1 MRTQVTRRAFVG
13 CGIAAGLWAWPCGAG
28 AQLAPLKEGPGGVLV
43 LEAGP
48 ASLQL
53 AAPPAPATALLG
65 YNGAA
70 PGPLL
75 RVRQGEPLK
84 LKLVNKL
91 PQPTTLSF
99 PGLRTANAVL
109 GVGGL
114 TQPPVAAGA
123 SQDIRFAPPDSGF
136 NLYLPHAGAVSAS
149 QLSQGLFGPII
160 VEEPSPPAVDL
171 EAVVILSDWRL
182 DSNGGIADLGNSA
195 LDRGAGRIG
204 SILAANSALA
214 PLTLSAAPGA
224 RVRLRLANAA
234 TVRVMTIAIE
244 GAKTLIVAVDGQP
257 SETFEPLHNLVP
269 VGPGA
274 RFELMF
280 DMPRE
285 AGALARFAL
294 RGGDLGATPGEPDRP
309 MLVIEAKGA
318 AVAPRPPLGG
328 LPANPRLPAEIGLER
343 AKRAD
348 LTMTGGG
355 GAPFAI
361 DGVTFT
367 DWAAKPS
374 FAVPRGS
381 PVTLGLVN
389 KTANMQAFR
398 LNGHVARLLHAL
410 DDGWEPYWRDTFLL
424 QPGKTLHA
432 AFVADNP
439 GKWPIESASPE
450 RRSAG
455 LATWFQVT

>member
-1 MRTQVTRRAFVG
+1 MRTRITRRAFVG
-13 CGIAAGLWAWPCGAG
+13 GGVAAGLWASHGAG
-28 AQLAPLKEGPGGVLV
+28 AEVAPLKPGPDGVLV

-48 ASLQL
+48 ALLQL
-53 AAPPAPATALLG
+53 AAAATPGLG

-70 PGPLL
+70 PGPLI
-75 RVRQGEPLK
+75 RVRQGETLK

-91 PQPTTLSF
+91 SQPTTLSF
-99 PGLRTANAVL
+99 PGLRAANAVL
-109 GVGGL
+109 GIGGL

-136 NLYLPHAGAVSAS
+136 NLYLPHAGAASAS
-149 QLSQGLFGPII
+149 QLTQGLFGPI
-160 VEEPSPPAVDL
+160 VVDEPSPPAVDL
-171 EAVVILSDWRL
+171 DAIVILSDWRL
-182 DSNGGIADLGNSA
+182 EASGALADLGNAA

-204 SILAANSALA
+204 STLAANGAPA
-214 PLTLSAAPGA
+214 PLTLTAAPGA

-234 TVRVMTIAIE
+234 TVRVMTLAIE

-269 VGPGA
+269 IGPGA

-285 AGALARFAL
+285 AGANARFVL
-294 RGGDLGATPGEPDRP
+294 RGGDLGATPREPDRP
-309 MLVIEAKGA
+309 VLVVEAKGDPA
-318 AVAPRPPLGG
+318 AARGALAG
-328 LPANPRLPAEIGLER
+328 LAANPRLPAEIGLER
-343 AKRAD
+343 ARRAD
-348 LTMTGGG
+348 LTLTGGG
-355 GAPFAI
+355 GAAFAV
-361 DGVTFT
+361 DGVSFV

-381 PVTLGLVN
+381 PVTLGLIN
-389 KTANMQAFR
+389 KTAVTQAIR

-410 DDGWEPYWRDTFLL
+410 DDGWEPYWRDTFLV
-424 QPGKTLHA
+424 QAGKTVHA

>member
-1 MRTQVTRRAFVG
+1 MRTLVTRRAFVG
-13 CGIAAGLWAWPCGAG
+13 AGIAAGLWAWRRGAD
-28 AQLAPLKEGPGGVLV
+28 AEPAALKAGPDGVLV
-43 LEAGP
+43 LEVRP

-53 AAPPAPATALLG
+53 AAPPAPATPILG

-70 PGPLL
+70 PGPLI
-75 RVRQGEPLK
+75 RIRQGETLK

-91 PQPTTLSF
+91 TEATTLSF
-99 PGLRTANAVL
+99 PGLRAANAFL

-114 TQPPVAAGA
+114 TQPPAAAG
-123 SQDIRFAPPDSGF
+123 STQDIRFAPPDSGF
-136 NLYLPHAGAVSAS
+136 NLYLPHPGPAFPS
-149 QLSQGLFGPII
+149 QLTQGLFGPI
-160 VEEPSPPAVDL
+160 VVDEPSPPAVDL

-182 DSNGGIADLGNSA
+182 DSSGAIADLGTAA
-195 LDRGAGRIG
+195 LDRGAGRVG
-204 SILAANSALA
+204 STLSANSTPA

-234 TVRVMTIAIE
+234 TVRVMTIGIE

-257 SETFEPLHNLVP
+257 SEPFEPLRSLVP
-269 VGPGA
+269 IGPGA
-274 RFELMF
+274 RFELIF
-280 DMPRE
+280 DTPRE
-285 AGALARFAL
+285 PGALVRFVL
-294 RGGDLGATPGEPDRP
+294 RGGDIGAAPGEPDSP
-309 MLVIEAKGA
+309 MLVFEGKGE
-318 AVAPRPPLGG
+318 AVAPRPALSG

-348 LTMTGGG
+348 LTMAGGG

-361 DGVTFT
+361 DGVTFK
-367 DWAAKPS
+367 DWSPKPS
-374 FAVPRGS
+374 FSVPRGS

-389 KTANMQAFR
+389 KTAVTQAIR

-410 DDGWEPYWRDTFLL
+410 DDGWEPYWRDIFLL
-424 QPGKTLHA
+424 LPGKTIHA

-455 LATWFQVT
+455 LATWFQVL

>member
-1 MRTQVTRRAFVG
+1 MRTPVTRRAFVG
-13 CGIAAGLWAWPCGAG
+13 AGIAAGLWASRGTG
-28 AQLAPLKEGPGGVLV
+28 AQTRALKADPDGVLV
-43 LEAGP
+43 LETGP

-53 AAPPAPATALLG
+53 AASPAPATALLG

-75 RVRQGEPLK
+75 RVRQGALLK

-99 PGLRTANAVL
+99 PGLRAANAFL

-123 SQDIRFAPPDSGF
+123 AQEIRFAPPDSGF
-136 NLYLPHAGAVSAS
+136 NLYLPHVGAASAS
-149 QLSQGLFGPII
+149 QLALGLFGPII
-160 VEEPSPPAVDL
+160 VDEPSPPAVDL
-171 EAVVILSDWRL
+171 EAIVIFSDWRL
-182 DSNGGIADLGNSA
+182 DSQGAVADLDDAA

-204 SILAANSALA
+204 STLSANSTPA

-234 TVRVMTIAIE
+234 TVRAMAIGIE

-257 SETFEPLHNLVP
+257 SEPFEPLHNLVP
-269 VGPGA
+269 IGPGA

-285 AGALARFAL
+285 AGALVRFVL
-294 RGGDLGATPGEPDRP
+294 RGGDLGAAPGEPDRP
-309 MLVIEAKGA
+309 MLVIEAKGEPA
-318 AVAPRPPLGG
+318 PARAVLAG
-328 LPANPRLPAEIGLER
+328 LPANPRLPTEIGLER

-367 DWAAKPS
+367 EWGQKPS
-374 FAVPRGS
+374 FAVPRGA

-389 KTANMQAFR
+389 KTAVIQAIR

-410 DDGWEPYWRDTFLL
+410 DDGWEPYWRDIFLV
-424 QPGKTLHA
+424 QPGKTIHA
-432 AFVADNP
+432 AFVADNS
-439 GKWPIESASPE
+439 GKWPIESTSPE

-455 LATWFQVT
+455 LATWFQVS